1 MSTTRDIGKRPHG
14 DAEEGK
20 RHGPVRTSTSRAQT
34 YKSGD
39 YHHHG
44 GPHPQGTRS
53 PSPTWGSSAGATLP
67 EEWTTP
73 AYSSEFRNQQG
84 SILERLRAERGWDL
98 KGSHTDSLLLS
109 SRAEAAAWKTPG
121 PQEQKILWLILKR
134 LPGREGPPEN
144 SLRMEAWDGPF
155 FFFFL
160 TLLPPADPSL
170 VGPISVTL
178 HHTSSPCVPCLVI
191 PLMTCP
197 AQPTHPRVA
206 LQSAPTWGISLH
218 HQDARSSHRQTT
230 TGAPLPPGWPWGNQF
245 WWRVGAASLY
255 PTGHLP
261 YQAAPSSLGHVAD
274 ISDTKEQTQTDWQN

>member
-73 AYSSEFRNQQG
+73 AHSSEFRKQQG
-84 SILERLRAERGWDL
+84 SILERLRAEQGWDL

-109 SRAEAAAWKTPG
+109 SRAEAAAWKAPG
-121 PQEQKILWLILKR
+121 PQEQEILWLILKR

-144 SLRMEAWDGPF
+144 SLRMETWDGPF
-155 FFFFL
+155 FFSSLSFRLLTHLQWALFL
-160 TLLPPADPSL
+160 SL
-170 VGPISVTL
+170 SIILAHPV
-178 HHTSSPCVPCLVI
+178 
-191 PLMTCP
+191 CP
-197 AQPTHPRVA
+197 AWSFLWWPV
-206 LQSAPTWGISLH
+206 
-218 HQDARSSHRQTT
+218 
-230 TGAPLPPGWPWGNQF
+230 LPNPHAPGWPSKVLPSEGSASTT
-245 WWRVGAASLY
+245 RVPAAV
-255 PTGHLP
+255 TGKPQQEPPHPQDDSGETSSGDEWELHLCIQQDIFHIRP
-261 YQAAPSSLGHVAD
+261 PLQAWD
-274 ISDTKEQTQTDWQN
+274 M